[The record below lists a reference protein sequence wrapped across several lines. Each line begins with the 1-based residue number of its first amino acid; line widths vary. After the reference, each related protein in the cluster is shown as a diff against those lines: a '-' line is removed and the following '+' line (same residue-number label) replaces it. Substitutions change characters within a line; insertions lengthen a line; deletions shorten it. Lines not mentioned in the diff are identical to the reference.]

1 MVFSLWEDKRN
12 NSLTDLLNKVV
23 STSKNDIDSS
33 DNSVLNETR
42 IKLFEDN
49 QFIDLSNNRVE
60 YNYIYFSY
68 EFVKKVRS
76 GSLKEKIGLERA
88 LLKL

>member
-60 YNYIYFSY
+60 YNYIYF
-68 EFVKKVRS
+68 
-76 GSLKEKIGLERA
+76 
-88 LLKL
+88 